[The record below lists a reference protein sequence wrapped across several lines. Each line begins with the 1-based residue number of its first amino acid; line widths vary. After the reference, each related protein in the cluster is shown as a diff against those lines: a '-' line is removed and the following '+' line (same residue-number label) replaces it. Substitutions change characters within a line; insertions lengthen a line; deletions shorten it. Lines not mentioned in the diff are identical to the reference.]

1 MVVVVGR
8 VASSFESWLSFG
20 DCGEDDDDG
29 IGDIVGD
36 DGDYGE
42 KKRKIRGHENVD
54 ADDIG
59 FFSLQVLMLA
69 LLVLWWWL

>member
-1 MVVVVGR
+1 MVAVVGR
-8 VASSFESWLSFG
+8 VASSFEAWLSFG
-20 DCGEDDDDG
+20 DDG

>member
-1 MVVVVGR
+1 MMVAVVGG
-8 VASSFESWLSFG
+8 VASSFEAWLSFG
-20 DCGEDDDDG
+20 NCEEDYDDG

-42 KKRKIRGHENVD
+42 KKNRGHGNVY

-59 FFSLQVLMLA
+59 FFSHQVLMLA

>member
-1 MVVVVGR
+1 MVAVVGG
-8 VASSFESWLSFG
+8 VASSFEAWLSFG
-20 DCGEDDDDG
+20 DCEEDDDDG

-42 KKRKIRGHENVD
+42 NVY

-59 FFSLQVLMLA
+59 FFSHQVLMLA

>member
-20 DCGEDDDDG
+20 DDG

-42 KKRKIRGHENVD
+42 KKRKIG
-54 ADDIG
+54 G
-59 FFSLQVLMLA
+59 MKMLMLMI
-69 LLVLWWWL
+69 LGSFPSKF

>member
-1 MVVVVGR
+1 MVAVVGR

-20 DCGEDDDDG
+20 DCGEHDDDG

-42 KKRKIRGHENVD
+42 RKRN
-54 ADDIG
+54 
-59 FFSLQVLMLA
+59 
-69 LLVLWWWL
+69 